1 MVITNKNIKEILVN
15 MAKTINHKK
24 TLKETLKFSGEVSQD
39 GLYITLDGI
48 ETPIGTLFKKFSGET
63 VNVNINTKQEK
74 EID

>member
-1 MVITNKNIKEILVN
+1 

-48 ETPIGTLFKKFSGET
+48 ETPIGALFKKFSGET